1 MSTFDSTGA
10 TSGLENAAD
19 RADTLDRL
27 LDAVRVAVRREI
39 TDARSAVN
47 ALVSQQV
54 AQGLAPEFL
63 RRDRPYEANAQ
74 LAELIDR
81 GILDRAA
88 FIQKRPFVLQFYK
101 RLLLA
106 FDRPVRSV
114 LEIGVKGGGS
124 TSFWKAIF
132 PDARVV
138 GMDIKLQPWLTTP
151 AADGVVYI
159 QGDQSDKA
167 RLVEVAEAHG
177 PFDIVIDD
185 GSHVSDHQALTLRV
199 LLPHVTDGGFYVIED
214 VHANLKTTDGHSVDY
229 GEDIWADFV
238 TMMFARLRRGAL
250 PPEESTGGKLANH
263 VAKRIGEVI
272 LSKRGVALRVVS
284 RGGEGE
290 A

>member
-1 MSTFDSTGA
+1 MSSSDSTEQA
-10 TSGLENAAD
+10 PRRPAD
-19 RADTLDRL
+19 SASDAGSLDRL
-27 LDAVRVAVRREI
+27 LDSVRAAVRREVVE
-39 TDARSAVN
+39 ARSAVN
-47 ALVSQQV
+47 SLISQQV

-74 LAELIDR
+74 LAELIER

-151 AADGVVYI
+151 APDGVVYVE
-159 QGDQSDKA
+159 GDQSDKA
-167 RLVEVAEAHG
+167 RLIEVAEAHG

-185 GSHVSDHQALTLRV
+185 GSHISDHQALTMKV
-199 LLPHVTDGGFYVIED
+199 LLPYMTDGGFYVIED
-214 VHANLKTTDGHSVDY
+214 VHANLKSADGHSVDY

-238 TMMFARLRRGAL
+238 TMMFARLRRGEL
-250 PPEESTGGKLANH
+250 PSESTGGRLAGR
-263 VAKRIGEVI
+263 VARRIGEVI
-272 LSKRGVALRVVS
+272 LAKRTVALRVVA
-284 RGGEGE
+284 RDGDE

>member
-1 MSTFDSTGA
+1 MSTSDSTEAPRRPQDG
-10 TSGLENAAD
+10 AAD
-19 RADTLDRL
+19 DPAGLDRL
-27 LDAVRVAVRREI
+27 LDAVRAAVRREV

-54 AQGLAPEFL
+54 AQALAPEFL
-63 RRDRPYEANAQ
+63 KRDRPYETNAQ

-88 FIQKRPFVLQFYK
+88 FIQKRPFMLQFYK

-124 TSFWKAIF
+124 TAFWKAIF

-151 AADGVVYI
+151 AADGVIYL

-167 RLVEVAEAHG
+167 RLAEVAEAHG

-185 GSHVSDHQALTLRV
+185 GSHVSAHQSLTLRV
-199 LLPHVTDGGFYVIED
+199 LLPHMTDGGFFVIED
-214 VHANLKTTDGHSVDY
+214 VHANLKGTEGHSVDY

-238 TMMFARLRRGAL
+238 TALFARLRRGEL
-250 PPEESTGGKLANH
+250 PPETTGSKLAGH
-263 VAKRIGEVI
+263 VARRVGEVI
-272 LSKRGVALRVVS
+272 LAKRALALRIIA
-284 RGGEGE
+284 RETE
-290 A
+290 TDA

>member
-1 MSTFDSTGA
+1 MSTSDSTQEA
-10 TSGLENAAD
+10 PRRPEDPASEAAS
-19 RADTLDRL
+19 LDRL
-27 LDAVRVAVRREI
+27 LDAVRAAVRREVVE
-39 TDARSAVN
+39 ARNAVN

-54 AQGLAPEFL
+54 ATALAPEFL

-88 FIQKRPFVLQFYK
+88 FIQKRPFMLQFYK

-124 TSFWKAIF
+124 TAFWKAVF

-151 AADGVVYI
+151 AADGVIYL

-177 PFDIVIDD
+177 PFDLVIDD
-185 GSHVSDHQALTLRV
+185 GSHVSEHQALTLRV
-199 LLPHVTDGGFYVIED
+199 LLPHVTDGGFFVIED
-214 VHANLKTTDGHSVDY
+214 VHANLKGTDGHSVDY
-229 GEDIWADFV
+229 GEDIWPDFV
-238 TMMFARLRRGAL
+238 MALFARLRRGEL
-250 PPEESTGGKLANH
+250 PPDTAGSRLAGH
-263 VAKRIGEVI
+263 VARRTGEVI
-272 LSKRGVALRVVS
+272 LGKRALALRVVS
-284 RGGEGE
+284 RDPDGD